1 MGALALAFSEDDTR
15 VGSSVVAKD
24 VFEDG
29 VDVTCGNVVN
39 DTVPLNILK
48 FSSIG
53 WHIVG
58 FLWKQPTS

>member
-24 VFEDG
+24 VFEDC
-29 VDVTCGNVVN
+29 VADTCDNVVN
-39 DTVPLNILK
+39 DTVPLKILR

>member
-29 VDVTCGNVVN
+29 VTDACDNVVN
-39 DTVPLNILK
+39 DTVPLKILK

-58 FLWKQPTS
+58 F